1 MITMHLLNISM
12 LKGRRRRIGRRR
24 RRPKRRRR
32 RRLERRR
39 WRAKALKMSELRGSS
54 PPRVVQVLF
63 LLLIRYILLNDL
75 MM

>member
-1 MITMHLLNISM
+1 MIIKHLLNISM
-12 LKGRRRRIGRRR
+12 LKGRRRR
-24 RRPKRRRR
+24 PEKRRRR
-32 RRLERRR
+32 RFERRR
-39 WRAKALKMSELRGSS
+39 WRAKALKMFGLGGSS